1 MTCVA
6 HVQRAC
12 YPCPA
17 PQAIE
22 FINILRKEL
31 ERVQLE
37 NMDLKQTF
45 LNEIQ
50 KQQMHVQQV
59 QQVCVC
65 VWSICPA
72 TRNDIQSAGGPL
84 APEEDLLNASKFIL
98 QNVRVT

>member
-1 MTCVA
+1 MTCLA
-6 HVQRAC
+6 ELQRAC
-12 YPCPA
+12 YSCPA

-50 KQQMHVQQV
+50 KQQMHVHQV
-59 QQVCVC
+59 QQVRVCVC
-65 VWSICPA
+65 VCVC
-72 TRNDIQSAGGPL
+72 
-84 APEEDLLNASKFIL
+84 
-98 QNVRVT
+98 VRVCGDNSWGSPVPCQKYILH